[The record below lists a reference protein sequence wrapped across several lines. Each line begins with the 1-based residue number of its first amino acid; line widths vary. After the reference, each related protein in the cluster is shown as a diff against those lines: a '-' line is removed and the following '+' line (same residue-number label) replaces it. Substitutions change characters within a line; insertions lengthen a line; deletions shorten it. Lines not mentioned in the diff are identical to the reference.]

1 MAVLFKLISIKVLTS
16 SWLLVEV
23 IFRQVGNV
31 CSGVW
36 NTEDQMSWHGNIK
49 AEKLHEQ
56 NLKSMS
62 GGFFVQADQYQG
74 SSLHI
79 ATNIF

>member
-1 MAVLFKLISIKVLTS
+1 
-16 SWLLVEV
+16 
-23 IFRQVGNV
+23 
-31 CSGVW
+31 
-36 NTEDQMSWHGNIK
+36 MSWHGNIK

-74 SSLHI
+74 SSLHN
-79 ATNIF
+79 ATSIFRRVGKEYHLFVCFIWGFRV

>member
-1 MAVLFKLISIKVLTS
+1 
-16 SWLLVEV
+16 
-23 IFRQVGNV
+23 
-31 CSGVW
+31 
-36 NTEDQMSWHGNIK
+36 MSWHGNIK

-74 SSLHI
+74 FSQSYRDQVLQTLTLYCGTHI
-79 ATNIF
+79 

>member
-1 MAVLFKLISIKVLTS
+1 
-16 SWLLVEV
+16 
-23 IFRQVGNV
+23 
-31 CSGVW
+31 
-36 NTEDQMSWHGNIK
+36 MSWHGNIK

-79 ATNIF
+79 ATSIF